1 VTIDDSI
8 DRVLV
13 TSTVKPGDPSEAGD
27 TVTVIEAKS
36 GKVLSTHK
44 VAKTESPAKS
54 APVEVMFSPHGKTPV
69 AHITNMLEGSVWAAT
84 WDKKAKGFTFEQ
96 VDDLAARDQKMV
108 LEIMH
113 SPKGDKLFV
122 TTASPGHVNIYDN
135 KDPRHPQF
143 MKAIPTA
150 GGAHHLALS
159 PDQRYLFVQNS
170 FLNLEGM
177 SDGSVSVIDMAKGE
191 VIKTMDTLK
200 NQGFNPNCIILLPSK

>member
-1 VTIDDSI
+1 
-8 DRVLV
+8 
-13 TSTVKPGDPSEAGD
+13 
-27 TVTVIEAKS
+27 
-36 GKVLSTHK
+36 
-44 VAKTESPAKS
+44 
-54 APVEVMFSPHGKTPV
+54 
-69 AHITNMLEGSVWAAT
+69 WAAT

-150 GGAHHLALS
+150 GGAHHLVLS

-200 NQGFNPNCIILLPSK
+200 NQGFNPNCIILLP